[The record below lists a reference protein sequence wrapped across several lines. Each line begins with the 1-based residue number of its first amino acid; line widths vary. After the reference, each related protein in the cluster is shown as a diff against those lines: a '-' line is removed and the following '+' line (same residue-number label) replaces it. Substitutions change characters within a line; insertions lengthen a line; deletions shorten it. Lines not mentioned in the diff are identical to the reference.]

1 MQADIFNTQVTALKY
16 EEGPGVGAAMLA
28 AYGLGW
34 FNTMQA
40 CAETFIALGETYKP
54 NIENHKNI
62 NSILKFIRI
71 YTLRQNDNRKLI
83 KD

>member
-1 MQADIFNTQVTALKY
+1 
-16 EEGPGVGAAMLA
+16 MLA

-54 NIENHKNI
+54 NIENHKKYKQYFEIYKNIYAQTKTITENLLNI
-62 NSILKFIRI
+62 N
-71 YTLRQNDNRKLI
+71 
-83 KD
+83 